1 MLNPPPFLRPLL
13 AHPVAVFGGGL
24 SGQAVLDLLDAL
36 GAKGQVYDEKAPAAA
51 SEDTVRPDFATPCAA
66 MHRLVVFSPGFPAA
80 HRWLLAARAAGLVC
94 LSEVDFASILWRGQ
108 VVAVTGTNGKTTLT
122 EFLTH
127 ALKSLGRD
135 VTSTG
140 NVGYAFSR
148 LVAERGGGAPD
159 SMAICEISS
168 FQAET
173 LHHFRADA
181 ALWTN
186 FAEDHL
192 ERHLTMEAYFMAKWR
207 LFERAVGGDVFAG
220 SSVQRW
226 ATEFGQTLPRDS
238 LVPTEDQPGDVLL
251 RQTVF
256 DPYPQR
262 ENFLL
267 AAAWWRAAGLRE
279 TALYAAAQSF
289 CLGPHRLS
297 RIAENNG
304 VGWWNDSKATNFH
317 ATEAALGR
325 FRSPVWVILGGKA
338 KGGDIAAFVARI
350 APRVKHALLI
360 GETAAE
366 LARACQSV
374 GLPYTEVRTLPEAV
388 AAASTRAVA
397 GDDVLLSPGFASF
410 DQFRG
415 YDDRGSQ
422 FEQRV
427 GKLIPAPVFR

>member
-24 SGQAVLDLLDAL
+24 SGQAVLDLLAAL
-36 GAKGQVYDEKAPAAA
+36 GAKGQIYDEKAAADA
-51 SEDTVRPDFATPCAA
+51 AGQTIRPDFAGQQIAA
-66 MHRLVVFSPGFPAA
+66 HRLVVFSPGFPNG
-80 HRWLLAARAAGLVC
+80 HRWLGAARAAGLVC

-140 NVGYAFSR
+140 NVGFAFSR

-168 FQAET
+168 FQTET

-226 ATEFGQTLPRDS
+226 ATQFGQTLPPDS
-238 LVPTEDQPGDVLL
+238 LVATEDQPGDVLL

-289 CLGPHRLS
+289 RLGPHRLA
-297 RIAENNG
+297 RIAEKSG

-360 GETAAE
+360 GETATV
-366 LARACQSV
+366 LVRACESV
-374 GLPYTEVRTLPEAV
+374 GLPYTEARTLPEAV
-388 AAASTRAVA
+388 AAASARAVA

-422 FEQRV
+422 FEQLV
-427 GKLIPAPVFR
+427 GELIPVPVFR